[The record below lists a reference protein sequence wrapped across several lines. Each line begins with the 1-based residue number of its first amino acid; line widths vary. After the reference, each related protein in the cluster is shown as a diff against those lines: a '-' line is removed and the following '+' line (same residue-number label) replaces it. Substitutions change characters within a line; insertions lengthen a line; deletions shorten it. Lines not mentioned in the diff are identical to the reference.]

1 MKSNR
6 LESIKKSLEQR
17 MQEGLDAYNA
27 YSPGRYESLATMCVA
42 VHLMSESLSLLPDPH
57 RMQSYFKGE
66 RYSRFHCLI
75 FAEQNESGKLEDC
88 ALYSK
93 RDVVS
98 FFRAH
103 LQHGSDSHKDLRSE
117 SVKRKMNML
126 SRYSDEDTSV
136 ALVFADGLN
145 FVETPFFAYSNE
157 ARSPNY
163 PGNVGHPDTEYSVYT
178 HTFKSTLGE
187 FKVGTVESVTLAIFL
202 DIFSALRNQT
212 NKNSKVILGSDWY
225 ATPKWAA
232 KFSDHDRH
240 LISQLMKHYSKN
252 TNQKQRA

>member
-1 MKSNR
+1 
-6 LESIKKSLEQR
+6 
-17 MQEGLDAYNA
+17 
-27 YSPGRYESLATMCVA
+27 
-42 VHLMSESLSLLPDPH
+42 
-57 RMQSYFKGE
+57 MQSYFKGE

-117 SVKRKMNML
+117 SVNRKMNML

-145 FVETPFFAYSNE
+145 FVETPFFTYSNE
-157 ARSPNY
+157 ARSRSSF
-163 PGNVGHPDTEYSVYT
+163 DFTT
-178 HTFKSTLGE
+178 HETLLEKYKSETKSL
-187 FKVGTVESVTLAIFL
+187 S
-202 DIFSALRNQT
+202 
-212 NKNSKVILGSDWY
+212 
-225 ATPKWAA
+225 
-232 KFSDHDRH
+232 
-240 LISQLMKHYSKN
+240 HYSC
-252 TNQKQRA
+252 Q

>member
-1 MKSNR
+1 MHTTHIRQVVTN
-6 LESIKKSLEQR
+6 LWQL
-17 MQEGLDAYNA
+17 
-27 YSPGRYESLATMCVA
+27 CVA

-66 RYSRFHCLI
+66 RYSRFPCLI
-75 FAEQNESGKLEDC
+75 LAEQNESGKLEDC
-88 ALYSK
+88 ALYLK
-93 RDVVS
+93 RDIVS

-117 SVKRKMNML
+117 SVKRKINML

-145 FVETPFFAYSNE
+145 FVETPFFTYANE

-163 PGNVGHPDTEYSVYT
+163 PSNMGHPDTEYSVYT

-212 NKNSKVILGSDWY
+212 NKNSKSDFGLRLVCDSKMGGEIQRSRSSFDF
-225 ATPKWAA
+225 TT
-232 KFSDHDRH
+232 HET
-240 LISQLMKHYSKN
+240 LLEKHKSETKSLN
-252 TNQKQRA
+252 HHSCQ